1 MSHFHFVSFS
11 VPWQWFQRVL
21 CCSTPRALD
30 RRQSG
35 TWDTEPKPFIPFVIS
50 LRQYAV
56 IFVVVIYLK
65 SIQMEKLIVN
75 ICIQINILNNKQQAP
90 SSSFQCTKE
99 QSGLSRT
106 SLQLCDWRC
115 DWLNKKGFFF
125 KKGSNGVLHGR
136 NQNRNKIYTNH
147 VNNINRKIYFETV
160 GALLLLTTYN

>member
-1 MSHFHFVSFS
+1 MFLCLTEQLYLPLFFFGICTNPCGGQLLNNFGLSFFIISQVNIVYHFHFVSSS
-11 VPWQWFQRVL
+11 VPWQWFQSIL

-75 ICIQINILNNKQQAP
+75 ICIQINILDNKQQAP

-125 KKGSNGVLHGR
+125 
-136 NQNRNKIYTNH
+136 
-147 VNNINRKIYFETV
+147 
-160 GALLLLTTYN
+160 